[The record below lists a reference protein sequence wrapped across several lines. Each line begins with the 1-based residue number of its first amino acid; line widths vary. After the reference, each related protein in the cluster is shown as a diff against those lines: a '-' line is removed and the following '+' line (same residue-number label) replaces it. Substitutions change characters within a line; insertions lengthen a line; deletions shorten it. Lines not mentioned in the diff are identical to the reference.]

1 MKTKTTSNHWE
12 VPSKDVGAV
21 ADLRKLIAQGE
32 GLQLEFKKKA
42 AHPDKLVREI
52 IAFANTDGGTLLI
65 GVDDDGTLSGV
76 KYPEEEL
83 HVLQQALA
91 THCRPFVVYNAEA
104 IPLNENRHIVR
115 IDIPP
120 STRRPHR
127 FMLDH
132 ERFEC
137 LVRHEDKTIKAS
149 REVIEIIQRSK
160 KKKDIRFTFGD
171 DEKSLMVYLEEH
183 QTITLQQFR
192 KLSRLNRFRASR
204 KLILLVLA
212 NVLKVQP
219 TEKGDLY
226 QRA

>member
-1 MKTKTTSNHWE
+1 MRTRTISNLWE
-12 VPSKDVGAV
+12 VSNKESGTIS
-21 ADLRKLIAQGE
+21 DLRKLIAQGE

-42 AHPDKLVREI
+42 AHPDKIVREI
-52 IAFANTDGGTLLI
+52 IAFANTEGGTLLI
-65 GVDDDGTLSGV
+65 GVDDDGTPSGV

-91 THCRPFVVYNAEA
+91 TYCRPFVVYHADA
-104 IPLNENRHIVR
+104 ISLNENRHIVR

-127 FMLDH
+127 FMLDDEH
-132 ERFEC
+132 FEC
-137 LVRHEDKTIKAS
+137 LVRYEDKTIKAS
-149 REVIEIIQRSK
+149 REMIEIIQRSK
-160 KKKDIRFTFGD
+160 KKKDIRFAFGD
-171 DEKSLMVYLEEH
+171 DEKALMTYLDEH
-183 QTITLQQFR
+183 QTITLTQFR

-219 TEKGDLY
+219 TEKGDVY
-226 QRA
+226 QRV